1 MLNSGRVSPSQIR
14 VADVGQIPD
23 SSAFAD
29 AQDVK
34 LASAEARV
42 APWSWLDVRHRAA
55 LFGVLL
61 LASVLT
67 LYGFDRATLPNQYY
81 AAAVL
86 SMLQSWHA
94 FFFASFDSIGFVT
107 VDKPPL
113 GFWIQ
118 TASARLLGFSAQ
130 SVMLPQV
137 LAFVGSVALT
147 YWLVRRAFGRAA
159 GLLAGLTLA
168 VMPISVVVSRNNTI
182 DSLLVLVVLLAA
194 WAGLRATESGRLRW
208 LLISAALIG
217 VGIEIKMLQAYLVA
231 PAIYLTYLVAA
242 PSRRLIRVAHLAVA
256 SVVLLVVSLAWPVT
270 VDLIPTDQR
279 PYVGSTQDNSAVSLA
294 VGYNGLQ
301 RLLGRDGA
309 FGYSGG
315 DDGGP
320 GGAGVGP
327 GGFGE
332 DGVPGPFRF

>member
-1 MLNSGRVSPSQIR
+1 MTLMTSSRPLPRREWPDGP
-14 VADVGQIPD
+14 GPIPD
-23 SSAFAD
+23 
-29 AQDVK
+29 
-34 LASAEARV
+34 
-42 APWSWLDVRHRAA
+42 RAA

-94 FFFASFDSIGFVT
+94 FFFASFDSVGFVT

-118 TASARLLGFSAQ
+118 TASARLLGFSEQ
-130 SVMLPQV
+130 SVMLPQA

-194 WAGLRATESGRLRW
+194 WAALRATESGRLP
-208 LLISAALIG
+208 L
-217 VGIEIKMLQAYLVA
+217 A
-231 PAIYLTYLVAA
+231 PDFG
-242 PSRRLIRVAHLAVA
+242 RAHRNR
-256 SVVLLVVSLAWPVT
+256 
-270 VDLIPTDQR
+270 I
-279 PYVGSTQDNSAVSLA
+279 
-294 VGYNGLQ
+294 
-301 RLLGRDGA
+301 
-309 FGYSGG
+309 
-315 DDGGP
+315 
-320 GGAGVGP
+320 
-327 GGFGE
+327 
-332 DGVPGPFRF
+332 